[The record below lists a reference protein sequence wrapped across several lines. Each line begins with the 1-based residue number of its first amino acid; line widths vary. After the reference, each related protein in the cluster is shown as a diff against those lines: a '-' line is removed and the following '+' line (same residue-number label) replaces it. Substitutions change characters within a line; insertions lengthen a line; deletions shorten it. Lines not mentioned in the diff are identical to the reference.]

1 MRIQSASWS
10 RTALSAVLLLALGLL
25 AAPTAAQP
33 ERRVALVVGNSA
45 YAHIGRLPN
54 PGNDAGDMSA
64 ALRRL
69 GFEVTTELDAD
80 HRALNDALRAFTRRS
95 VGAAVSL
102 VFYAGHGMEMDGVNY
117 LLPVSARLQY
127 DTDVRY
133 ETVTLDDVMAATT
146 GASLRVVILDACRDN
161 PLARSMQRTVSRRSV
176 SRGSF
181 GDLNEDLLGDET
193 LVAYAAAAGT
203 TAADGTGRNSPYT
216 SALLAHLEEP
226 LELLTLFR
234 RVRARVLAS
243 TGGEQRPHEYQS
255 LVGDHYLRRASGRDP
270 RTIEA
275 ALGLDRTARR
285 RVQRGLAAAGFPPG
299 PADGVFGAGTRAAIR
314 RWQASRGVS
323 TTGYLD
329 AAGASALG
337 VSVPSVTG
345 SATAGGTVV
354 DNAPAA
360 VQAQQETVFWQSIA
374 DSENP
379 ADYRAYL
386 EQFPTGVFARLA
398 LNRLAEL
405 GGLPS
410 SAASDPPR
418 PAASDP
424 TPSSFRAGD
433 VFRDCEECPELVVV
447 PAGRFRMGC
456 VSGRDCQD
464 DEQPVREVQ
473 VASFALG
480 VHEVTFEEYDRFV
493 QATCDRRPADR
504 WGRGGQPV
512 RNVSWEDAE
521 AYAAWLSRET
531 GESYRL
537 PSESEWEYAARA
549 GTTTRYSWGQDIGRN
564 RANCRGCGSRWDG
577 AGTAPAG
584 SFAPNGWG
592 LHDMH
597 GNVWE
602 WAEDCWHENYARAP
616 RDGSAWTS
624 GADCGRRVLR
634 GGSWGSVPALLRSAI
649 ASTTMPARA
658 SSSSAFVFRG
668 RSISPCILT
677 SLPPGGAGR
686 RRPQRSG

>member
-10 RTALSAVLLLALGLL
+10 RTALSAVLLLALGVF

-133 ETVTLDDVMAATT
+133 ETVTLDDVLAATT

-255 LVGDHYLRRASGRDP
+255 LLGDHYLRGAPGRDP

-323 TTGYLD
+323 ATGYLD

-337 VSVPSVTG
+337 VSVPSVTA
-345 SATAGGTVV
+345 SATAGGTVA

-398 LNRLAEL
+398 LNRLVEL
-405 GGLPS
+405 GGPPS

-424 TPSSFRAGD
+424 TPSSLRAGD

-464 DEQPVREVQ
+464 NEQPVHEVQ

-493 QATCDRRPADR
+493 QATGHRRPADR

-512 RNVSWEDAE
+512 INVSWEDAD
-521 AYAAWLSRET
+521 AYVAWLSRET

-549 GTTTRYSWGQDIGRN
+549 GRTTRYSWGPDIGRN
-564 RANCRGCGSRWDG
+564 RANCTRCGSRWDA

-592 LHDMH
+592 LYDMH

-602 WAEDCWHENYARAP
+602 WVVDCWHENYARAP

-624 GADCGRRVLR
+624 SADCGRRVLR
-634 GGSWGSVPALLRSAI
+634 GGSLYSDPVLLRSARRYNHV
-649 ASTTMPARA
+649 AGARLV
-658 SSSSAFVFRG
+658 SYGFRV
-668 RSISPCILT
+668 SMTLD
-677 SLPPGGAGR
+677 
-686 RRPQRSG
+686 